1 MYALNPQAARQ
12 ADERIGRIDER
23 GAYKGEFKR
32 AEDIT
37 SKNGARGI
45 DFDFETAS
53 RQVATATIWTMDRQ
67 GKPIDGNMKLVSAL
81 LTCMGLRNIEPSQ
94 IKVTKF
100 NRDVGQRQEMLVEGF
115 PELMK
120 KPIGVLFDTEEYQ
133 KNDGSVGIRANF
145 AGFFRAADDMMAG
158 EILDKK
164 TTAAQLQKFIP
175 TLRHK
180 ALKPTGQSLPHWHSM
195 AGGFDTMA
203 DDIPF

>member
-23 GAYKGEFKR
+23 GAYKGVFKR
-32 AEDIT
+32 AEDVT

-45 DFDFETAS
+45 DFDFETPS
-53 RQVATATIWTMDRQ
+53 RQVATATIWTKDRQ
-67 GKPIDGNMKLVSAL
+67 GKPIDGNMRLVSAM
-81 LTCMGLRNIEPSQ
+81 LTCFGLRGIEPAEV
-94 IKVTKF
+94 KVSKF
-100 NRDVGQRQEMLVEGF
+100 NRDVGARQEMLVEGF
-115 PELMK
+115 PDLMN

-133 KNDGSVGIRANF
+133 KNDGSIGIRVGF
-145 AGFFRAADDMMAG
+145 AGFFRASDELMAG

-164 TTAAQLQKFIP
+164 TAPAQLQKFIP

-180 ALKPTGQSLPHWHSM
+180 ALKPSGQSMQHSHST
-195 AGGFDTMA
+195 AGGFEEMS